1 MQLRTQTHLKA
12 LRDALV
18 YRLHELGT
26 EVDAAGA
33 LARGNPVA
41 SAGEVS
47 DRKDAAATWQAT
59 TVGAAE
65 ERRDLD
71 EIVGIRAAL
80 RRLDEVYTVTAR
92 HAESRSRGN
101 ACSSSPPR
109 SAARPASRRSRRER
123 GPTLHSSAAGP
134 RQPVLS
140 CPHPSMPCRGA
151 AFFVALS
158 TRGRLAWHR
167 LRRLLRGDLR
177 LSLPGHRR
185 PAARRRRRPARRRA
199 LVAQRRGELRAR
211 ERFVDLDTGRVRH

>member
-80 RRLDEVYTVTAR
+80 RRLDDGVYGDC
-92 HAESRSRGN
+92 E
-101 ACSSSPPR
+101 ACGEPIPWQR
-109 SAARPASRRSRRER
+109 LLVQPAAQRCAACSRRSRRER

-158 TRGRLAWHR
+158 TRGRLARPR
-167 LRRLLRGDLR
+167 LCRLLRGDLR

-199 LVAQRRGELRAR
+199 LVAQRRGGLRAR